1 MQKTYKS
8 KSFLSISVAVGR
20 MTCQDTQDSNK
31 SVTKDVFKHITFEPD
46 TTGYA
51 YYSTADETEQKA
63 IEAHPLFNKMFVL
76 KDAPTSTVAK
86 KAAEV
91 LRRLIGHGV
100 MKFLSLFKGSR
111 SRSEIV
117 ATFLSVLELCRL
129 HSVRIENEAGE
140 QEIAFVQKP
149 DEKDLNWEE

>member
-8 KSFLSISVAVGR
+8 KSFLSISVAVGK

-76 KDAPTSTVAK
+76 KDAPASTVAK
-86 KAAEV
+86 KAAAVPVEKKEV
-91 LRRLIGHGV
+91 EVTSAADAKQYLVDTFGISRTKIQSTADIKKYAEQNGV
-100 MKFLSLFKGSR
+100 
-111 SRSEIV
+111 V
-117 ATFLSVLELCRL
+117 
-129 HSVRIENEAGE
+129 
-140 QEIAFVQKP
+140 FVGI
-149 DEKDLNWEE
+149 

>member
-8 KSFLSISVAVGR
+8 KSFLSTSVAVGR
-20 MTCQDTQDSNK
+20 MTCQDTQDSKK

-76 KDAPTSTVAK
+76 KDAPAPAVAK
-86 KAAEV
+86 ETAATPAEKKEV
-91 LRRLIGHGV
+91 EVTSAADAKQYLVDTFGISRTKIQSTADINKYAEQNGV
-100 MKFLSLFKGSR
+100 
-111 SRSEIV
+111 V
-117 ATFLSVLELCRL
+117 
-129 HSVRIENEAGE
+129 
-140 QEIAFVQKP
+140 FVGI
-149 DEKDLNWEE
+149 

>member
-86 KAAEV
+86 KAAAVPVKKKEV
-91 LRRLIGHGV
+91 EVASAADAKQYLVDTFGISRTKIQSTADIKKYAEQNGV
-100 MKFLSLFKGSR
+100 
-111 SRSEIV
+111 V
-117 ATFLSVLELCRL
+117 
-129 HSVRIENEAGE
+129 
-140 QEIAFVQKP
+140 FVGI
-149 DEKDLNWEE
+149 

>member
-51 YYSTADETEQKA
+51 YYSAADETEQKA

-86 KAAEV
+86 KTAAVTVEKKEV
-91 LRRLIGHGV
+91 EVTSAADAKQYLVDTFGISRTKIQSTADIKKYAEQNGV
-100 MKFLSLFKGSR
+100 
-111 SRSEIV
+111 V
-117 ATFLSVLELCRL
+117 
-129 HSVRIENEAGE
+129 
-140 QEIAFVQKP
+140 FVGI
-149 DEKDLNWEE
+149 

>member
-51 YYSTADETEQKA
+51 YYSTADGAEQKA
-63 IEAHPLFNKMFVL
+63 IEAHP
-76 KDAPTSTVAK
+76 
-86 KAAEV
+86 
-91 LRRLIGHGV
+91 
-100 MKFLSLFKGSR
+100 
-111 SRSEIV
+111 
-117 ATFLSVLELCRL
+117 
-129 HSVRIENEAGE
+129 
-140 QEIAFVQKP
+140 
-149 DEKDLNWEE
+149 

>member
-51 YYSTADETEQKA
+51 YYSTADETEQEA

-76 KDAPTSTVAK
+76 KDAPAPAVAK
-86 KAAEV
+86 KTAATPVEKKKVEV
-91 LRRLIGHGV
+91 TSAADAKQYLVDTFGISRTKIQSTADIKKYAEQNGV
-100 MKFLSLFKGSR
+100 
-111 SRSEIV
+111 V
-117 ATFLSVLELCRL
+117 
-129 HSVRIENEAGE
+129 
-140 QEIAFVQKP
+140 FVGI
-149 DEKDLNWEE
+149 

>member
-76 KDAPTSTVAK
+76 KDAPASVVAK
-86 KAAEV
+86 KTAATPAEKKEV
-91 LRRLIGHGV
+91 EVTSAADAKQYLVDTFGI
-100 MKFLSLFKGSR
+100 SR
-111 SRSEIV
+111 TKIQSTADIKKYAEQNGIV
-117 ATFLSVLELCRL
+117 
-129 HSVRIENEAGE
+129 
-140 QEIAFVQKP
+140 FVGI
-149 DEKDLNWEE
+149 

>member
-63 IEAHPLFNKMFVL
+63 IEAHPLFN
-76 KDAPTSTVAK
+76 
-86 KAAEV
+86 
-91 LRRLIGHGV
+91 
-100 MKFLSLFKGSR
+100 
-111 SRSEIV
+111 
-117 ATFLSVLELCRL
+117 
-129 HSVRIENEAGE
+129 
-140 QEIAFVQKP
+140 
-149 DEKDLNWEE
+149 

>member
-31 SVTKDVFKHITFEPD
+31 SVTKDVFKHITFEPG

-76 KDAPTSTVAK
+76 KDAPTSTVEK
-86 KAAEV
+86 KAAAVPVEKKEV
-91 LRRLIGHGV
+91 EVASAADAKQYLVDTFGISRTKIQSTADIKKYAEQNGV
-100 MKFLSLFKGSR
+100 
-111 SRSEIV
+111 V
-117 ATFLSVLELCRL
+117 
-129 HSVRIENEAGE
+129 
-140 QEIAFVQKP
+140 FVGI
-149 DEKDLNWEE
+149 